1 MRIGEIETL
10 TGLSAGTIRYWEER
24 GLVSFDRSGNS
35 YRKIDS
41 ETVRLLEKI
50 KLFRELGVAVA
61 DIKLWRDGL
70 LSERDL
76 LLSCL
81 ARLEDDSRSNLG
93 QREICEKM
101 LAGEGILP
109 ADRLDRVFSETVV
122 HPGKL
127 SLGVDIGTTTVS
139 AKLVSLDGGATL
151 HTYTI
156 DHGAALKFA
165 EPDVFAADAGKLLG
179 LALGLTSS
187 AVAAYPEIVSIGF
200 TGQMHGIVCLDG
212 NGEILSPLYTW
223 QNGFGLRK
231 SGGVTIREKI
241 MNLTGEDTPTGY
253 GIVTYYALRELGLLP
268 EGTASVSCIA
278 DLAVAKLCGLSKIL
292 IHPTNAASL
301 GFFDFAKNDFDRA
314 SLCALGIDRQTL
326 PEVAGDFVTAGYYK
340 KIPVSVS
347 IGDNQAGVFGSLS
360 DDSDAL
366 LNVGTS
372 GQISFISEKRELPT
386 DDRCC
391 EVRPYF
397 DGKYLS
403 SGSTLCGGRALAE
416 LAGLISEILSRFGL
430 NPSKNEIYEYLNS
443 EALRSEG
450 TLHVSTLFAG
460 SREEPEARG
469 SVSGISP
476 GSLTVA
482 ELSDGFVRGIVDE
495 LYNLF
500 VRMGGECGR
509 LVVSGN
515 AMRKN
520 PALRRAAEKRFGAE
534 IFIPEQ
540 SEEAA
545 FGAALY
551 SAVTA
556 GLSDSKN
563 IKKLIKYRRT
573 AK

>member
-109 ADRLDRVFSETVV
+109 ADRFDRVFSETVV

-127 SLGVDIGTTTVS
+127 SFGVDIGTTTVS
-139 AKLVSLDGGATL
+139 AKLVSLDDGATL

-165 EPDVFAADAGKLLG
+165 DPDVFAADAGKLLG

-200 TGQMHGIVCLDG
+200 TGQMHGIVCLDR

-231 SGGVTIREKI
+231 SDGVTICEKI
-241 MNLTGEDTPTGY
+241 RNLTGENIPTGY

-278 DLAVAKLCGLSKIL
+278 DLAVARLCGLSKIL

-301 GFFDFAKNDFDRA
+301 GFFDPAKNDFDRA
-314 SLCALGIDRQTL
+314 SLFKLGIDRQAL

-360 DDSDAL
+360 DDRDAL

-386 DDRCC
+386 DDKCC

-416 LAGLISEILSRFGL
+416 LARLISEILSRFGL

-443 EALRSEG
+443 EALRSER

-469 SVSGISP
+469 IISGISP

-495 LYNLF
+495 LYRLF

-520 PALRRAAEKRFGAE
+520 PALRRAAEERFGSE